1 MNELVT
7 VVVNALPAMLLGVR
21 FTVLFTVGA
30 LFFGFLLAL
39 ILAALRLTRSRV
51 VSALVRGYVSAIRGT
66 PLLVQIYLIYYG
78 LPNVGITLEPVPAG
92 ILALSLNVGAYLSES
107 LRGALEGVERGQWDA
122 ARSLGMSWGQ
132 TLRFIVLPQAFRVAL
147 PSIGN
152 SAIGLVKDTSLVSV
166 ITVTEL
172 LRATQEAIAES
183 FQPLPLYIAAAV
195 IYWVLSSVLGLLQ
208 GRLERRFNRSRAEEE
223 GSSSS
228 K

>member
-1 MNELVT
+1 
-7 VVVNALPAMLLGVR
+7 
-21 FTVLFTVGA
+21 
-30 LFFGFLLAL
+30 
-39 ILAALRLTRSRV
+39 LRLTRSRV
-51 VSALVRGYVSAIRGT
+51 VSALARGYVSAIRGT

-208 GRLERRFNRSRAEEE
+208 GRLERRFNRSRVEEE

>member
-7 VVVNALPAMLLGVR
+7 VVVNALPAMFLGVR

-30 LFFGFLLAL
+30 LFFGFILAL

-51 VSALVRGYVSAIRGT
+51 VSALARGYVSAIRGT

-107 LRGALEGVERGQWDA
+107 LRGALEGVDRGQWDA
-122 ARSLGMSWGQ
+122 SRSLGMSWGQ

-208 GRLERRFNRSRAEEE
+208 GRLERRFNRSRAEE
-223 GSSSS
+223 

>member
-7 VVVNALPAMLLGVR
+7 VVVGALPAMLLGVR

-30 LFFGFLLAL
+30 LFFGFILAL
-39 ILAALRLTRSRV
+39 VLAALRLTRSRV
-51 VSALVRGYVSAIRGT
+51 VSALARGYVSAIRGT

-92 ILALSLNVGAYLSES
+92 ILALSLNVGAYLSEA
-107 LRGALEGVERGQWDA
+107 LRGALEGVDRGQWDA
-122 ARSLGMSWGQ
+122 SRSLGVSWGQ

-208 GRLERRFNRSRAEEE
+208 GRLERRFNRSSAEE
-223 GSSSS
+223 
-228 K
+228 

>member
-1 MNELVT
+1 MNEILT

-21 FTVLFTVGA
+21 YTVLFTVAA
-30 LFFGFLLAL
+30 LFFGFVLAL
-39 ILAALRLTRSRV
+39 VVAALRLTRSKV
-51 VSALVRGYVSAIRGT
+51 VNAIARGYVSAIRGT

-78 LPNVGITLEPVPAG
+78 LPNVKITLEPVPAG

-107 LRGALEGVERGQWDA
+107 LRGAIQGVERGQWDA

-152 SAIGLVKDTSLVSV
+152 SAIGLIKDTSLVSV

-183 FQPLPLYIAAAV
+183 FQPLPLYISAAV

-208 GRLERRFNRSRAEEE
+208 GRLERRFNRSRVED
-223 GSSSS
+223 

>member
-208 GRLERRFNRSRAEEE
+208 GKLERRFNRSRVEEE

>member
-223 GSSSS
+223 GSS
-228 K
+228 

>member
-7 VVVNALPAMLLGVR
+7 VVVGALPAMLLGVR

-30 LFFGFLLAL
+30 LFFGFILAL

-107 LRGALEGVERGQWDA
+107 LRGALEGVDRGQWDA

-195 IYWVLSSVLGLLQ
+195 LYWVLSSVLGLLQ
-208 GRLERRFNRSRAEEE
+208 GRLERRFNRSRAQE
-223 GSSSS
+223 

>member
-1 MNELVT
+1 MNELVS
-7 VVVNALPAMLLGVR
+7 VVIGALPAMLLGVR

-223 GSSSS
+223 GSS
-228 K
+228 

>member
-1 MNELVT
+1 
-7 VVVNALPAMLLGVR
+7 
-21 FTVLFTVGA
+21 
-30 LFFGFLLAL
+30 
-39 ILAALRLTRSRV
+39 
-51 VSALVRGYVSAIRGT
+51 
-66 PLLVQIYLIYYG
+66 
-78 LPNVGITLEPVPAG
+78 
-92 ILALSLNVGAYLSES
+92 
-107 LRGALEGVERGQWDA
+107 
-122 ARSLGMSWGQ
+122 MSWGQ

-208 GRLERRFNRSRAEEE
+208 GRLERRFNRSRVEEE